1 MYYCRPMRT
10 SETVLNKK
18 VTIQMND
25 REYREFRTLLL
36 MQGKEVSK
44 TLREMIRDYVKAHK
58 KNQPGV

>member
-1 MYYCRPMRT
+1 MRT